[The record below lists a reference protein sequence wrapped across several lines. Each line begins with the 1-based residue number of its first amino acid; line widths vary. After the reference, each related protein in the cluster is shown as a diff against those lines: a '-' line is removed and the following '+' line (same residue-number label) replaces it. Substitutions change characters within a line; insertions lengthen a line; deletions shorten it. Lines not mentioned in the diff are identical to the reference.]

1 MENAFFYL
9 AEEVRKK
16 EFGMHSDIV
25 AAAKAFYKVVQA
37 SDSIK
42 TILFKDQL
50 YDEILKIKRLMSENK
65 DSIIQSYHDKIFK
78 NILKMSKPVLGITR
92 IFGEFVK
99 GMTYFKNEE
108 YNLEK
113 PVYHRLMSCGDGSLA
128 FRRMYQQCKNDTSK
142 RRIAKRRI
150 ETCYIERLIYDQ
162 LYKTQSLHFPSKG
175 DDEKTQD
182 EGHKNWL
189 EQTKADFQTCFP
201 NVDLQI
207 ELEYRGKYPIN
218 LKIERYKKNKLVS
231 IERYTKDRYEDAY
244 SIFVECSLDTFTD
257 KKQKIQTF
265 EKPRRYIRSH

>member
-1 MENAFFYL
+1 MENAFFNL

-16 EFGMHSDIV
+16 EFGMHSDI
-25 AAAKAFYKVVQA
+25 ATSAKAFYKVLQA
-37 SDSIK
+37 SDAIK
-42 TILFKDQL
+42 TMLFKDSL
-50 YDEILKIKRLMSENK
+50 YDEIPKIKRLMSENK
-65 DSIIQSYHDKIFK
+65 DPIIQSYHDKIFK
-78 NILKMSKPVLGITR
+78 NTLKMSKPVLGITR

-99 GMTYFKNEE
+99 GITYFKQGE

-113 PVYHRLMSCGDGSLA
+113 PVYHRLMSCGDGNLA
-128 FRRMYQQCKNDTSK
+128 FRRIYQQCQNDSSK
-142 RRIAKRRI
+142 KRIAKRRI
-150 ETCYIERLIYDQ
+150 ETCYIERLIYDH

-175 DDEKTQD
+175 DEEKTQD

-189 EQTKADFQTCFP
+189 EQTKEAFQTCFP
-201 NVDLQI
+201 TVELQI

-231 IERYTKDRYEDAY
+231 IERFAKDRYEDTY
-244 SIFVECSLDTFTD
+244 SVFVECSLDTFTQ

>member
-108 YNLEK
+108 Y
-113 PVYHRLMSCGDGSLA
+113 G
-128 FRRMYQQCKNDTSK
+128 
-142 RRIAKRRI
+142 I
-150 ETCYIERLIYDQ
+150 
-162 LYKTQSLHFPSKG
+162 
-175 DDEKTQD
+175 
-182 EGHKNWL
+182 
-189 EQTKADFQTCFP
+189 
-201 NVDLQI
+201 
-207 ELEYRGKYPIN
+207 
-218 LKIERYKKNKLVS
+218 
-231 IERYTKDRYEDAY
+231 
-244 SIFVECSLDTFTD
+244 
-257 KKQKIQTF
+257 
-265 EKPRRYIRSH
+265 